1 MPRSG
6 IAGSYGNF
14 SFSFVENVHTVFHS
28 GCINLHSYQQ
38 HSRVRISSCPL
49 QHLLFVDVLMIAI
62 LMSVRWYLTVVLIC
76 ISLIINNVE
85 HFFHVPIGYLYIFFG
100 AVSMEICLLPIFQS
114 GCLLLSCMSCL
125 YILEI
130 KALPVTLFANI
141 FSHSVSCL
149 FVLFMISFAVQ
160 KLLSLIT
167 SHLFIFVFISI
178 TLGDR
183 SRKIL
188 LQFMSECSAYV
199 FL

>member
-76 ISLIINNVE
+76 ISLIINNME
-85 HFFHVPIGYLYIFFG
+85 HLSLYLLSICISSLEKCQIRSSTHFLTGLF
-100 AVSMEICLLPIFQS
+100 VS
-114 GCLLLSCMSCL
+114 LLLSCMSCL
-125 YILEI
+125 YIL
-130 KALPVTLFANI
+130 P
-141 FSHSVSCL
+141 
-149 FVLFMISFAVQ
+149 FMIPS
-160 KLLSLIT
+160 
-167 SHLFIFVFISI
+167 
-178 TLGDR
+178 
-183 SRKIL
+183 KI
-188 LQFMSECSAYV
+188 
-199 FL
+199 